1 MLTGRFIGLLV
12 GMLFGIVWMWLGF
25 GAAVLTAFL
34 GLIGWFAG
42 GIISGLMTGDVNSE
56 TLRELFQGRRS

>member
-34 GLIGWFAG
+34 GLIGWFGG
-42 GIISGLMTGDVNSE
+42 GIISGLMTGDVNGE